1 MNKFNLTSCAVQN
14 KSPESPASVFAA
26 SELTKYLEMI
36 SKSNSPEAA
45 ENVIFVGLDEEIQS
59 KEGFS
64 ITSSDNGVSICILG
78 GGERGIVYGAY
89 SFLEK
94 YCGCR
99 FYAKDVELIP
109 ESDFIALDSPIVF
122 KESPLMEYRDLHWH
136 CSFDPDWAAKNML
149 NSTLLR
155 PLDEGRGGGIAY
167 GGFVHTLGHLTGT
180 SEHSQPCLSD
190 PEMLKKTIAGVR
202 DILKKQ
208 PDVKIVSVSQNDNYE
223 YCKCE
228 KCAAV
233 DIEEGSHMGTLIRFV
248 NAVADDIKDD
258 YPDIAIDTL
267 AYQYTRGA
275 PKITK
280 PRDNVIIRLCTIECC
295 FSHPLNECTRET
307 QFKAS
312 DLGWKTVVEDMKDWG
327 KICSRIYVWDYTT
340 DYAHFMAPFPNFGV
354 LRQNMRFF
362 AENNVRG
369 VFEQG
374 NMCAISGEFGEL
386 RAYLLAKLLRYPYMA
401 ETEYFSYA
409 KDFLKGYYGAG
420 WTHVADYLK
429 LVHKISADTH
439 FIIFDHPF
447 KLMPDVS
454 LETIAKMNAM
464 WDAAESLAGDKDELN
479 RVKRSRLCAR
489 YYESLVLDRRM
500 NAETD
505 EAKKADM
512 KAEIAEHNRA
522 LCNAVKSH
530 GITTIRE
537 WTKLKSA
544 DDIDFTLTPETWNA

>member
-1 MNKFNLTSCAVQN
+1 MKEFKFASCAVKN
-14 KSPESPASVFAA
+14 NSPDSAASVFAA
-26 SELTKYLEMI
+26 SELTKYLALMCKAE
-36 SKSNSPEAA
+36 KSDSS
-45 ENVIFVGLDEEIQS
+45 NVISVGICDKITS
-59 KEGFS
+59 KEDFAIASSDDGSTIS
-64 ITSSDNGVSICILG
+64 ITG
-78 GGERGIVYGAY
+78 GGERGVVYGVY
-89 SFLEK
+89 TFLEK
-94 YCGCR
+94 YCNCR
-99 FYAKDVELIP
+99 FFAKDVERIP
-109 ESDFIALDSPIVF
+109 ECTGINLDAPINF
-122 KESPLMEYRDLHWH
+122 AESPLMEYRDLHWH
-136 CSFDPDWAAKNML
+136 CSFDPDWGAKNML
-149 NSTLLR
+149 NSMLLR

-202 DILKKQ
+202 AVLKKH
-208 PDVKIVSVSQNDNYE
+208 PNVKIVSVSQNDNYE

-233 DIEEGSHMGTLIRFV
+233 DIEEGSHMGSLLRFV

-295 FSHPLNECTRET
+295 FSHPLDECTRET

-312 DLGWKTVVEDMKDWG
+312 DIGWKSIVEDMKDWG
-327 KICSRIYVWDYTT
+327 KICNRIYVWDYTT
-340 DYAHFMAPFPNFGV
+340 DYSHFMAPFPNFGV
-354 LRQNMRFF
+354 LRQNVRFF

-374 NMCAISGEFGEL
+374 NMSAISGEFGEL
-386 RAYLLAKLLRYPYMA
+386 RAYLLAKLLRYPYMTEA
-401 ETEYFSYA
+401 EYLEYA
-409 KDFLKGYYGAG
+409 ADFMRGYYGAG
-420 WTHVADYLK
+420 WTYVADYLK
-429 LVHKISADTH
+429 LVHEISKDTH

-447 KLMPDVS
+447 KIMPDLS

-464 WDAAESLAGDKDELN
+464 WDSAEKLAVGADELG
-479 RVKRSRLCAR
+479 RVRRSRLCAR
-489 YYESLVLDRRM
+489 YFESLILDREM

-505 EAKKADM
+505 ETKKAAM
-512 KAEIAEHNRA
+512 KADIAKFNRA
-522 LCNAVKSH
+522 LYDDVKSF
-530 GITTIRE
+530 GIITIRE

-544 DDIDFTLTPETWNA
+544 DEIDFTLTPETWNG